1 MGLIA
6 QIWRTRMGIISQATR
21 ATAFIGNV
29 TVVNLAEFARFN
41 VRWLPTVEC
50 HVVWNALSTLLMR
63 FKCKDALF
71 RCRIASSKV
80 SSHRTNCILA
90 ADIVNRTYP
99 LFIVVVVIRES
110 ERQAMRF

>member
-1 MGLIA
+1 M
-6 QIWRTRMGIISQATR
+6 
-21 ATAFIGNV
+21 GNV

-80 SSHRTNCILA
+80 SSHRTNCTLA